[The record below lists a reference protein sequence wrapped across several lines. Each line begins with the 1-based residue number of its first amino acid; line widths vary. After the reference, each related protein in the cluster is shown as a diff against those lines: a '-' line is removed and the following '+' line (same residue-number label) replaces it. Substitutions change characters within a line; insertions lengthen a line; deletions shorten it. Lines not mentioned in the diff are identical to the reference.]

1 MEPYKVSQTTQRLIL
16 YQNGAKR
23 SRVEH
28 HPLSQRNIVATN
40 AKKKQINRF
49 GHLVMSTKEAQLHT
63 NEAYRHA
70 LYIKL

>member
-1 MEPYKVSQTTQRLIL
+1 MEPYKVSQTTQRMIL
-16 YQNGAKR
+16 YQNDAKC

-40 AKKKQINRF
+40 AKRN
-49 GHLVMSTKEAQLHT
+49 LVMTTKEAQLHT